1 MLGRDWK
8 EGLPWLI
15 LAARDQETTGFSPS
29 ELVFGHSVRGLLAVL
44 KDNWVDSEPPKTL
57 VDFAKTRIKDTKHCE
72 FSFKGPCLGA
82 VANCAI
88 SFSGPIYRSSYG

>member
-1 MLGRDWK
+1 M
-8 EGLPWLI
+8 
-15 LAARDQETTGFSPS
+15 
-29 ELVFGHSVRGLLAVL
+29 RGLLAVL

-88 SFSGPIYRSSYG
+88 SFSGRYTGPHMVKEKLSDLQTQNRKSQLSSVM